1 MASVKYMYE
10 SLSIDPVEKDG
21 KKVWFISTSILIFGY
36 FRELYD
42 DAGIY
47 LMYCS
52 RLTTNCRTGAIVNRE
67 EISFPRET
75 EMDIYRALG
84 KEKKRI
90 KSNVIIAFTTIV
102 SFSFSLIVHCK
113 TKYGHSV
120 EDYPPYSL
128 FCHIKDIISRG
139 SFFSNYRL
147 HHDKVVAELLESL
160 ASHNLQNWM
169 DMDKLELVI
178 AERTFVSY
186 NFVRSNC
193 WNELQSS
200 RDRYVA

>member
-1 MASVKYMYE
+1 
-10 SLSIDPVEKDG
+10 
-21 KKVWFISTSILIFGY
+21 
-36 FRELYD
+36 
-42 DAGIY
+42 
-47 LMYCS
+47 
-52 RLTTNCRTGAIVNRE
+52 
-67 EISFPRET
+67 
-75 EMDIYRALG
+75 MDIYRALG

-113 TKYGHSV
+113 TKYGHSA

-160 ASHNLQNWM
+160 ASHNLQN
-169 DMDKLELVI
+169 
-178 AERTFVSY
+178 
-186 NFVRSNC
+186 
-193 WNELQSS
+193 
-200 RDRYVA
+200 